1 MMRAAVFTDIKK
13 ILYQDDYPK
22 PEIGPNDV
30 LAKVHYCGICGSDL
44 TNFKTNM
51 YQAPIIMGH
60 EFSGEIVSIGEN
72 IKDFNIGDRCLGIN
86 VQLDIEKAE
95 LKGLGIFN
103 DGGFAEYVK
112 IPEEFLFH
120 LPDSISYKHGTMVES
135 FAVAVRAVK
144 LSRIEEKQKKQ
155 NIVIL
160 GGGNIGLTTLSVLL
174 ATKNPEYVIVVEPHK
189 FLREKSRA
197 LGATE
202 VFPPKMHQIRKFFKK
217 SGKPDYIFEC
227 SGSDSAF
234 KMALNLINRG
244 GSIILEG
251 MYRGSVE
258 LPLLLINTKEICIKG
273 IISHTRE
280 DIEDAIDLVAK
291 KKVNPNEFISNIVSL
306 EELQATFEKFLEPG
320 ERKFI
325 KNIVKICD

>member
-1 MMRAAVFTDIKK
+1 MMRAAVFTDIKQ
-13 ILYQDDYPK
+13 IEYQDEYPK

-44 TNFKTNM
+44 TNFKTRM
-51 YQAPIIMGH
+51 YQVPVIMGH
-60 EFSGEIVSIGEN
+60 EFSGEVISIGEN
-72 IKDFNIGDRCLGIN
+72 IKNFNIGDRCLGIN
-86 VQLDIEKAE
+86 VQLDVEKAE

-112 IPEEFLFH
+112 IPKEFLFH

-135 FAVAVRAVK
+135 FAVAVRAAK
-144 LSRIEEKQKKQ
+144 LSRIEEKQK
-155 NIVIL
+155 IVIL

-174 ATKNPEYVIVVEPHK
+174 ATKPPEYLIVVEPHE
-189 FLREKSRA
+189 FLREKSLA

-202 VFPPKMHQIRKFFKK
+202 VFSPKIYQIRKFFKK
-217 SGKPDYIFEC
+217 YGKPDYIFEC

-234 KMALNLINRG
+234 KMALNLISKG

-306 EELQATFEKFLEPG
+306 KDLQATFEKFLEPG

-325 KNIVKICD
+325 KNIVKISL